1 MKINKDDI
9 DFKTIN
15 RAIDVLNDV
24 DCVSVLKVN

>member
-24 DCVSVLKVN
+24 DCVSVLML